1 MTMKR
6 QVIFESEQLHQIVNE
21 SARRVLRELVN
32 EGFLG
37 SALANTANVL
47 KIASMLPMVP
57 DIMNG
62 VEKLVSKRQGPSPGT
77 ANQYQGGGL
86 GNYIPGNPSE
96 APVVGQRQQM
106 SAEDLVKLY
115 NTDPEA
121 FKAIAQNPSL
131 LSQLSAGQN
140 AASQPGNDPYFT
152 KQSSGD
158 QGIQDIP
165 QMPK

>member
-1 MTMKR
+1 MKR
-6 QVIFESEQLHQIVNE
+6 QVIFESEQLRQIVNE

-62 VEKLVSKRQGPSPGT
+62 VEKLVSKGQGSSPGT

-86 GNYIPGNPSE
+86 GNYIPDKPSE

-106 SAEDLVKLY
+106 STEDLVKLY

-140 AASQPGNDPYFT
+140 AASQSVNDR
-152 KQSSGD
+152 GV
-158 QGIQDIP
+158 QDIP